1 MKKYKFVFIHY
12 DIIGEHCEVLL
23 LPDHLTFPCDV
34 LQFYASKTFFVL
46 IIWEIWKPLMSNLK
60 YDFVVVEHHLNVI
73 PKSTIKMPYWT
84 LIWFRKAQWKWHI
97 RRMSH
102 RNCNLKV
109 GWWDWMVSGWGYMLY
124 VEHLTRLMKHPK
136 VYDFQGLLFQIEDDA
151 LVVDLKSKTKTTP
164 DLSQTHQIL
173 QIHKI
178 RQIHHRLK
186 MYCFVHSATL
196 FIGVSQRSISCIEMM
211 F

>member
-1 MKKYKFVFIHY
+1 MGLDGLWVGVYVICGAPYKAN
-12 DIIGEHCEVLL
+12 E
-23 LPDHLTFPCDV
+23 T
-34 LQFYASKTFFVL
+34 SK
-46 IIWEIWKPLMSNLK
+46 S
-60 YDFVVVEHHLNVI
+60 
-73 PKSTIKMPYWT
+73 IKVH
-84 LIWFRKAQWKWHI
+84 A
-97 RRMSH
+97 
-102 RNCNLKV
+102 
-109 GWWDWMVSGWGYMLY
+109 
-124 VEHLTRLMKHPK
+124 
-136 VYDFQGLLFQIEDDA
+136 YDFQGLLFQIEDDA

-196 FIGVSQRSISCIEMM
+196 FFGVSQRSISCIEMM